1 MDKGYGWAI
10 LLWRK
15 SIRRFFT
22 SFSSDSSVGLAD
34 GRNRPCF
41 CRPEGPLAQF
51 YHSFNTL
58 NTTLRTKSKMY
69 SPVFILFTKI
79 RAIDFCLTW
88 FNSSWCCT
96 YYTSSHLS
104 SPTRMKSKS
113 LRIFLCSLHKWISW
127 VIRGL
132 TDTSLR
138 ESTIHYSSHS
148 YSELNYYLESL
159 LHIDQDTTDLQNL
172 ESICICCTTTHS
184 LILLFRRNRREH
196 QIQLFFESKV
206 EWRNKR
212 EIEEKIYQASNQLHL
227 QPNSSLGLDSSTVVL
242 TSLPLDSLQDSLNR
256 ALYYLLFFFFTQ
268 TFQA

>member
-172 ESICICCTTTHS
+172 ESIHFFFH
-184 LILLFRRNRREH
+184 LLLLDLYMLHYNTQSDTSVQE
-196 QIQLFFESKV
+196 ESK
-206 EWRNKR
+206 RT
-212 EIEEKIYQASNQLHL
+212 SNSTVLWIQGGIKE
-227 QPNSSLGLDSSTVVL
+227 QKGDRRKDISSIKSASST
-242 TSLPLDSLQDSLNR
+242 TK
-256 ALYYLLFFFFTQ
+256 
-268 TFQA
+268 